1 MTRFKILHDS
11 KGLALRDS
19 YSGQKPL
26 VIDFV
31 RLGHRLKKAGRRS
44 ELIARAVKP
53 HQGLKVMDCTAGLGT
68 DAMILAY
75 LGCEVTLVERSQV
88 IASLLGDAI
97 IRVRHHKTLANAAAR
112 MSLIC
117 AESRLVLS
125 DCTLPDVVYLDPMF
139 PPKSGSGLVKGKMQ
153 VLQKFIGPDQDSAGL
168 LDAALSSG
176 VKRTILKRPPK
187 VSQWQPPRSPDNVF
201 SSRNAAF
208 EIYLQ

>member
-1 MTRFKILHDS
+1 MTRFKILENPE
-11 KGLALRDS
+11 GLALNDS

-31 RLGHRLKKAGRRS
+31 RLEHRLKTAGRRS
-44 ELIARAVKP
+44 ELIARAVRP

-75 LGCEVTLVERSQV
+75 LGCKVTLVERSRV
-88 IASLLGDAI
+88 IASLLCDGIKRA
-97 IRVRHHKTLANAAAR
+97 RQTETLAIAAAR

-117 AESRLVLS
+117 AEARLVIS
-125 DCTLPDVVYLDPMF
+125 DCSLPDVVYLDPMF
-139 PPKSGSGLVKGKMQ
+139 PPKSGTGLVKGKMQ
-153 VLQKFIGPDQDSAGL
+153 LLQKFIGPDRDSAGL

-187 VSQWQPPRSPDNVF
+187 GGQWQPPRSPDNVF
-201 SSRNAAF
+201 LSRNAAF